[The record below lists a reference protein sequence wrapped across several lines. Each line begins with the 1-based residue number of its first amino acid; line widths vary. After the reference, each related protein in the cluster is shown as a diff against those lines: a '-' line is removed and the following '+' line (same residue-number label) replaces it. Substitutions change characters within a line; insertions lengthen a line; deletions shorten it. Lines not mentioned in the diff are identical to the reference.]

1 MFLLYVMFIFLFV
14 SEFVFVF
21 FSVFIHVFASVFV
34 SVFIY
39 VFIFV
44 GANQPVVLPRTGP
57 TYDLHRRR
65 PQDRWISKKRLLP
78 KSDKNIMT
86 FFGIPT
92 PGFKIYT
99 NCTIVI

>member
-14 SEFVFVF
+14 SEFV
-21 FSVFIHVFASVFV
+21 SVFV
-34 SVFIY
+34 SVLIN
-39 VFIFV
+39 VFVFV
-44 GANQPVVLPRTGP
+44 GANQPVVLLRTGP

-99 NCTIVI
+99 ICTIVI